1 MGSGPPAPRPERC
14 HSYPQWQSQNPP
26 GSKGSAP
33 SAPRGRLACGR
44 RATATSRPGP
54 WPGSAAGVWLSAG
67 WRAVVVARQLG
78 GDTLAQRV
86 EMAHQLGQGASGAH
100 RRGLGA
106 GRLEQGENLKLLGV
120 VQSLG
125 VAHQYLLPLVAC
137 VAGMIDQA
145 ARRAQTTRRAV
156 GACGVDQVGSLDRS
170 YVCGSLL
177 IGPVAPSGRYEVPS
191 FLPAGSN
198 RAMHRARLD
207 GMLIHVTLRLV

>member
-1 MGSGPPAPRPERC
+1 M
-14 HSYPQWQSQNPP
+14 
-26 GSKGSAP
+26 
-33 SAPRGRLACGR
+33 ACGR

-54 WPGSAAGVWLSAG
+54 RPGFAAGVWISAG
-67 WRAVVVARQLG
+67 WRAVVVAGQLG
-78 GDTLAQRV
+78 GDALAQGV

-120 VQSLG
+120 VQWLG

-137 VAGMIDQA
+137 VAGRIDQA

-177 IGPVAPSGRYEVPS
+177 IGPAARSGRYEVPLILAS
-191 FLPAGSN
+191 WEQPGI
-198 RAMHRARLD
+198 HRARLG
-207 GMLIHVTLRLV
+207 GMLNPCDVSSRLISSGRAQSPWVSVVVRGCPLTCG